1 MIKNPA
7 ISGALFDFLGWA
19 TSQPE
24 VLKMGGNELIPP
36 AVQAL
41 EKWAKLRGLD
51 LKDADVME
59 WNNVANRVGK

>member
-19 TSQPE
+19 TSRPE
-24 VLKMGGNELIPP
+24 VLKLGSNELIPP

-51 LKDADVME
+51 LKGADVHG
-59 WNNVANRVGK
+59 WNEEAV